1 MNRPRRK
8 KRNPYQGLIILIGIL
23 AAVLVVMIIVA
34 TSANPSKP
42 PQGDTGTTGTTQ
54 GGTTAP
60 IVTEPIAGLVMTAPE
75 KMKFATVADQVVFQ
89 GTADKRGGLTINGT
103 AVEVS
108 ADGSFA
114 HSVELVSGNN
124 EITVS
129 YQDQTVTYSIEQRYA
144 VESFSPAGDVR
155 YGCGATI
162 QVAVSAR
169 AGSSLTVTLDGKT
182 ITMKESAD
190 QMGSGVAEGFVLYT
204 GTYKLPNTNTS
215 DLELGQ
221 IQYTVTCDGVTETY
235 TSGNITVNKCGEVLA
250 SDPSVTPSGGAYVD
264 VGSGYIV
271 EIVANSAESFLSTTG
286 DKSIPALNYLP
297 KGTVDY
303 GSAADIQAKGTLVKL
318 RCGRQV
324 YLKAIRNYPPA
335 GNKSTVVDC
344 YQGTLPDHNE
354 LGIAAVQQNYDHTV
368 LVLDTM
374 WKAPFLLDLLPQD
387 YTSESQYD
395 YSISSFTAEYV
406 EITFCYATVFEGEV
420 KIPADN
426 PLFSHAE
433 LIQNTY
439 DCTLRLYLK
448 KAGAFYG
455 WDAYYN
461 DADQLCFRFINPK
474 TVSRT
479 NANRY
484 GADLTGVR
492 IVIDVGHGG
501 DDGGAAPKGCEYDE
515 AALNLQLSMKLKA
528 ELESMGATVIMN
540 RTTDVNISVQER
552 IAFLKEQAPD
562 LCIAVHQNSS
572 ESASYNGGWVCYYT
586 QFSLKP
592 ANFIL
597 AHTKASGV
605 YQKTQLNWNKYF
617 VARESVCPVV
627 LMENGFMSNAS
638 DYANMVDE
646 TAQQKKAEA
655 MAQGIADYFLAISN

>member
-8 KRNPYQGLIILIGIL
+8 RNNSYQGLIVLIGIL
-23 AAVLVVMIIVA
+23 AAVLIVMLIVSSLVSGPDTPQEDPG
-34 TSANPSKP
+34 TSGAPSESVTDP
-42 PQGDTGTTGTTQ
+42 GPIAELVI
-54 GGTTAP
+54 TAP
-60 IVTEPIAGLVMTAPE
+60 AKTQ
-75 KMKFATVADQVVFQ
+75 FATIDDQILFQ
-89 GTADKRGGLTINGT
+89 GTADVRGGLTISGT
-103 AVEVS
+103 AVEVG

-114 HSVELVSGNN
+114 HSVELVRGVN
-124 EITVS
+124 EIVVS
-129 YQDQTVTYSIEQRYA
+129 YLDQTVTYSIEQRYA
-144 VESFSPAGDVR
+144 VETFSPAGDVR

-169 AGSSLTVTLDGKT
+169 SGSSVSVTLNDKT
-182 ITMKESAD
+182 IPMEVSAD

-215 DLELGQ
+215 DLDLGK
-221 IQYTVTCDGVTETY
+221 ITYTVTCDGVTETY
-235 TSGNITVNKCGEVLA
+235 NSGTITASACGEVLA
-250 SDPSVTPSGGAYVD
+250 SDPSVTPGYGEYVD

-271 EIVANSAESFLSTTG
+271 EIVANSAESFLTTTG

-303 GSAADIQAKGTLVKL
+303 GSVADIQAKGTLVKL

-324 YLKAIRNYPPA
+324 YLKEIKNYPPA

-354 LGIAAVQQNYDHTV
+354 LSVAGVQQSNDYTI

-420 KIPADN
+420 KIPSDN
-426 PLFSHAE
+426 PLFSRAE
-433 LIQNTY
+433 LTQNAS

-448 KAGAFYG
+448 KTGGFYG

-474 TVSRT
+474 TVSKT

-484 GADLTGVR
+484 GADLTGIR

-501 DDGGAAPKGCEYDE
+501 DDGGAAPKSCEYDE
-515 AALNLQLSMKLKA
+515 AALNLQLSLKLKA

-540 RTTDVNISVQER
+540 RTTDTNISVQER
-552 IAFLKEQAPD
+552 IGFLKEQAPD
-562 LCIAVHQNSS
+562 LCIAIHQNSS
-572 ESASYNGGWVCYYT
+572 ESTSYNGGWVCYYT
-586 QFSLKP
+586 QFSLK
-592 ANFIL
+592 AASYIL
-597 AHTKASGV
+597 AQTEAVDV

-617 VARESVCPVV
+617 VARETVCPVV

-638 DYANMVDE
+638 DYAGMIDE
-646 TAQQKKAEA
+646 DTQLLKVQA
-655 MAQGIADYFLAISN
+655 MAQGIANYFLSISK